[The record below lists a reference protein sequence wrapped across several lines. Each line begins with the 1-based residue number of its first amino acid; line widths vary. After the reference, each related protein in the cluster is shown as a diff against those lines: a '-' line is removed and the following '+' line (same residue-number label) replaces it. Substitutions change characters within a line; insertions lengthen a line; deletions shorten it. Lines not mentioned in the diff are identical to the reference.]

1 MRVGQIYGNSYLN
14 SGAELPINNQLNNI
28 NLTTRQNVQ
37 NTNLTSQYNSSVVTE
52 EVRGGLTSNL
62 NYNNIQ
68 ASQYATSSSNPSY
81 LTNNNNYC
89 DNRANGYNHNDL
101 TNSNVQQ
108 HRIQTSAANGVE
120 LGQSQMEQKGGFVT
134 SLTKPIQSR
143 VDPSQIPRPVFGNIT
158 EKECNIYDSD
168 KYTFPPNSLNEPHS
182 LILDRGNATSKYYK
196 LTLNQI
202 PSQHSLLQSMKLP
215 CAAIIQPFP
224 LLGELDKPVPTV
236 NSSMTIEPIRCVRC
250 RAYANPFTCVS
261 QNGNQCLCNFCGH
274 TFDIPIDYLRL
285 LQSQIKTQNYQNDD
299 QLNYPEIYH
308 GVVDYYA
315 PASLGITAEPELPC
329 YCFIIEISSYS
340 YQNNIMNIVIYCLK
354 HIFNQLSEKSP
365 ETNVILIFYSRE
377 IILFPYKYDN
387 DSSSSQIK
395 MSVISDIM
403 EPFIPCP
410 LSEIC
415 MPVSEAINYLNELLD
430 KAPNLLKSHITPNNA
445 YYSALSLAIQI
456 FQLKKCTGS
465 IFTFISSVPNIG
477 IASINNKEIIIAPKS
492 PPRRASKGMK
502 QSAGFVSG
510 YVVHNIQ
517 QLDLLIQ
524 QCKNTNVSVETFII
538 TQVNNNNNINNEYTN
553 NNNMLPT
560 STLSYIPQHTGGKIR
575 LFSDFSFERIYNDVY
590 QTLYSIFFIHNIAYD
605 CTFKLRCSKGI
616 AVSKI
621 YAPWTAGGPTPDLTA
636 FQIPKIDSNTSIAF
650 LLRHEENLE
659 QRKNVYLQ
667 AACLYTCKDKRVRLL
682 RVLTI
687 SIPISTSITTAFR
700 YASIEPIINIYARMA
715 AHHIVSKGQRLGGK
729 GGYNNSNNNINSGTG
744 GNSSN
749 GSVIGNGIPTG
760 SGITGSVGGIGASIG
775 NTINNSLNINNLV
788 PVFPFSSSKNS
799 NNFLAMWK
807 QETLNSVIDML
818 FSYRENCAN
827 TSSTGQLILP
837 DSLKLTL
844 IYISSLFKC
853 PALMPL
859 NTVLEFTITEQIV
872 GLYELL
878 YASVS
883 YTTALLYPRLYSI
896 HHSLITNEN
905 SELQR
910 LDSVGVPYQI
920 TMQFNEN
927 NNIDN
932 TISQSYT
939 QEQLPV
945 ISRFWLNNSIACSGE
960 RILSDGIY
968 ILENGREIYIYVG
981 SQVDSNILCEL
992 FGVDN
997 INSDNYNRISL
1008 INENIEMEI
1017 SKINIGSRISNVIQQ
1032 IRTDRFS
1039 ISTYMPINI
1048 VSNFSQRLESKLKA
1062 LLVED
1067 PYGYETSYVDFL
1079 CNVHKL
1085 VQSKLVDS

>member
-1 MRVGQIYGNSYLN
+1 MRVGQIYGNNYLN
-14 SGAELPINNQLNNI
+14 SGAELSMNNQVNNLAGNAYQNSRNI
-28 NLTTRQNVQ
+28 NLT
-37 NTNLTSQYNSSVVTE
+37 SQHNSASTE
-52 EVRGGLTSNL
+52 EIRGCLAPNL
-62 NYNNIQ
+62 SCSNIQ
-68 ASQYATSSSNPSY
+68 SSQNGASSNASHY
-81 LTNNNNYC
+81 LNNNNYYS
-89 DNRANGYNHNDL
+89 NRVNGHNYNGYNYNDHANSL
-101 TNSNVQQ
+101 NQSYISTNNVESV
-108 HRIQTSAANGVE
+108 HES
-120 LGQSQMEQKGGFVT
+120 EQKGGFVT

-182 LILDRGNATSKYYK
+182 MILDRGNATSKYYK

-202 PSQHSLLQSMKLP
+202 PSQHSILQSMKLP

-224 LLGELDKPVPTV
+224 LLSELDKPVPIV
-236 NSSMTIEPIRCVRC
+236 NSSITVEPIRCVRC

-261 QNGNQCLCNFCGH
+261 QNGDQCLCNFCGH
-274 TFDIPIDYLRL
+274 TFDIPMDYLRL

-315 PASLGITAEPELPC
+315 PASLGLTAEPELPC
-329 YCFIIEISSYS
+329 YCFLIEISSYS
-340 YQNNIMNIVIYCLK
+340 YQNNIINMVIYCLK
-354 HIFNQLSEKSP
+354 HILNQLSERSP

-377 IILFPYKYDN
+377 IILFPYQYNKN
-387 DSSSSQIK
+387 SPSQIK

-415 MPVSEAINYLNELLD
+415 IPVSEAINYLNELLD
-430 KAPNLLKSHITPNNA
+430 KAPDLLKSHITPNNA

-456 FQLKKCTGS
+456 FQLKKCTGT
-465 IFTFISSVPNIG
+465 ILTFISSIPNIG
-477 IASINNKEIIIAPKS
+477 IASINNKEVTIAPKS
-492 PPRRASKGMK
+492 PPRRTSKGMK
-502 QSAGFVSG
+502 QSVGFVSG

-524 QCKNTNVSVETFII
+524 QCKSTNVSVETFVI
-538 TQVNNNNNINNEYTN
+538 TQINNNINDYIN
-553 NNNMLPT
+553 NNASMLPT
-560 STLSYIPQHTGGKIR
+560 STLSYIPQHTGGKLR
-575 LFSDFSFERIYNDVY
+575 LFSDFSFEKIYNDVY
-590 QTLYSIFFIHNIAYD
+590 KILYSIFFIHNVAYD

-616 AVSKI
+616 AVSKV

-636 FQIPKIDSNTSIAF
+636 FQIPKIDSNTAIAF
-650 LLRHEENLE
+650 LLRHEENLD
-659 QRKNVYLQ
+659 QKKNVYLQ

-687 SIPISTSITTAFR
+687 SIPVTTSITTAFR
-700 YASIEPIINIYARMA
+700 YASIEPIVNIYARMA
-715 AHHIVSKGQRLGGK
+715 AHHIVSKGQRIGGK
-729 GGYNNSNNNINSGTG
+729 GNGNNNNNSYSNNSNVGICGNNSGI
-744 GNSSN
+744 N
-749 GSVIGNGIPTG
+749 GSGVTSG
-760 SGITGSVGGIGASIG
+760 SGMANSIGGIGTSIG

-788 PVFPFSSSKNS
+788 PGLPFSSSKNS
-799 NNFLAMWK
+799 NNLLLMWK

-859 NTVLEFTITEQIV
+859 NTVLEFSISEQIV

-878 YASVS
+878 HASVS
-883 YTTALLYPRLYSI
+883 YTTALLYPRLYPI
-896 HHSLITNEN
+896 HHSLISNEN
-905 SELQR
+905 NELQR
-910 LDSVGVPYQI
+910 LDSVGIPYQI
-920 TMQFNEN
+920 TMQFSEN
-927 NNIDN
+927 NNDN
-932 TISQSYT
+932 TLLSSNLP
-939 QEQLPV
+939 ELPV
-945 ISRFWLNNSIACSGE
+945 ISRFWLNSSIACSGE

-968 ILENGREIYIYVG
+968 ILENGREIYIYIG
-981 SQVDSNILCEL
+981 SQVDSNIINDL

-997 INSDNYNRISL
+997 INSDNFNKISL
-1008 INENIEMEI
+1008 ITESIEMDV
-1017 SKINIGSRISNVIQQ
+1017 SKMNIRSRISNIIQQ

-1039 ISTYMPINI
+1039 ISTYMPVII
-1048 VSNFSQRLESKLKA
+1048 VSNYSQKLESKLKA

-1067 PYGYETSYVDFL
+1067 PYGCEMSYVDFL